1 MTAPAQKITPFLM
14 FTGAAEEAV
23 TFYTSL
29 FDDGEILEIERCG
42 PGEPGAEGSVRQAR
56 MVVAGQ
62 QVICVDSA
70 MSHDFTF
77 TPSVSLF
84 VRCDSADEQERLW
97 KALADGGT
105 PLMPLGDY
113 GFGSFGWTND
123 RSGVSWQL
131 ALA

>member
-14 FTGAAEEAV
+14 FTGAAEEAM

-42 PGEPGAEGSVRQAR
+42 LGEPGAEGSVRQAR

-84 VRCDSADEQERLW
+84 VRCDSTDEQERLW
-97 KALADGGT
+97 KASRTAA
-105 PLMPLGDY
+105 
-113 GFGSFGWTND
+113 
-123 RSGVSWQL
+123 RR
-131 ALA
+131 